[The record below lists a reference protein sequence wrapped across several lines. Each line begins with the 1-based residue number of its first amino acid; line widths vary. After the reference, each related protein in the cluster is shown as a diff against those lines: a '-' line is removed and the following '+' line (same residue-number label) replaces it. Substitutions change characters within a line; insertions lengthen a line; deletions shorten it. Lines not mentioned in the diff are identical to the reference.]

1 MILRNHLA
9 YFKAI
14 KLAVQNIGQS
24 LNQKSYNSRFRGV
37 VVRPRHFT
45 PHEKFY
51 WHVLQVAFPDSG
63 DDWYELPGSADMWP
77 ENFNY
82 EANGWTVPAV
92 SRSGRKRLRRVFK
105 AIYSNRMNEDM
116 PADLIQLL
124 HVRSDEVED
133 MGKSKG
139 KSKA

>member
-1 MILRNHLA
+1 M
-9 YFKAI
+9 
-14 KLAVQNIGQS
+14 
-24 LNQKSYNSRFRGV
+24 
-37 VVRPRHFT
+37 
-45 PHEKFY
+45 
-51 WHVLQVAFPDSG
+51 AFPDSD

-82 EANGWTVPAV
+82 EANGWTVSAV
-92 SRSGRKRLRRVFK
+92 SRSGCKRLRRVFK
-105 AIYSNRMNEDM
+105 VIYSNRMNEDM